1 MEVEGSLGV
10 VACGAPL
17 AGGVAARGGLFEP
30 YRLVDAEGEPVL
42 PVTAFLADL
51 QACGRAV
58 ATQRSYSMALLR
70 WLRFLWA
77 VEVPWEHATRVEAR
91 DFIRW
96 VQVAGKPAR
105 RHWRGEDDAAG
116 VRPGMPVPNR
126 VTGKSPPGP
135 QYATA
140 TVVHGE
146 TVLRTFYDFHLQA
159 GAGPLVKPFPL
170 ARAGPAPAHPQ
181 PMHPIGGE
189 LGGLVPPRPA

>member
-1 MEVEGSLGV
+1 MIEVDGPLG
-10 VACGAPL
+10 L
-17 AGGVAARGGLFEP
+17 AGLVVPVVGGVGVRGDVVEL
-30 YRLVDAEGEPVL
+30 YRLVDGEGEPVL
-42 PVTAFLADL
+42 PVTAFLAVL
-51 QACGRAV
+51 QAWGRAV

-105 RHWRGEDDAAG
+105 RHWRGDDDAAG
-116 VRPGMPVPNR
+116 GRPGMPVPNR

-135 QYATA
+135 QYAPA

-146 TVLRTFYDFHLQA
+146 TVLRTCYDFRLQA
-159 GAGPLVKPFPL
+159 GAGPLVNPFPP
-170 ARAGPAPAHPQ
+170 ARAGRAHAHHN
-181 PMHPIGGE
+181 PMDPFGGS
-189 LGGLVPPRPA
+189 